1 MTPHDHAL
9 ELVAL
14 ALEDLYMARSTAA
27 DPNAPD
33 RGVGYHLEQ
42 TVEKLLKAVLAE
54 KNLDYP
60 RTHSLDR
67 LMDLV
72 TRHGYILPEYAR
84 ELGFLTSVRGR
95 HRRHS

>member
-1 MTPHDHAL
+1 
-9 ELVAL
+9 
-14 ALEDLYMARSTAA
+14 MARSTAA

-42 TVEKLLKAVLAE
+42 TVEKLLKALLEE

-60 RTHSLDR
+60 KTHSLDR

-72 TRHGYILPEYAR
+72 TRHMATSCPNMPGNSVFLPA
-84 ELGFLTSVRGR
+84 TP
-95 HRRHS
+95 